1 MKKIPKEVLEIV
13 GKLRASGFEAYL
25 VGGCVRNFLLGAK
38 PKDWDA
44 TTNATPEE
52 IQKIFPDSFY
62 ENEYGTVG
70 VKTDSDNESLKVV
83 EITPYRLEEKY
94 SDKRHPDQVRF
105 TKNLEDDLK
114 RRDFTI
120 NAMALG
126 KSDFPGKSDFQIVD
140 LFGGEADLKKK
151 IIRAVGEPEERFRE
165 DALRL
170 MRAVRFASELGF
182 SVEPETE
189 AAIKKLSGELKF
201 ISKERVRDEFVKTL
215 ESEDAAGGV
224 EKLRELGLLSQFL
237 PELLE
242 GVGVGQNLHHVFT
255 VWEHNLKALEYSVKK
270 GYSLEVRLASLLH
283 DVAKPRAK
291 RGEGKYSTFYGHD
304 VLGAKMSAKVL
315 ERLRFPK
322 DFSEK
327 VVRLVRWHL
336 FYYNV
341 GEVSESSVR
350 RVLRNVGPD
359 LIEDLIRV
367 READRI
373 GSGVPKAV
381 PYKLRHFKFMVE
393 KVQKDPISVG
403 MLKVRGDEV
412 MKILG
417 IEPGPK
423 VGMVLSA
430 LLEEVLENPSKN
442 EPEYLEGRVRE
453 LGKLSEKELRGLAER
468 GKEKKEEVAL
478 AKERELKEKYWVA

>member
-70 VKTDSDNESLKVV
+70 VKTDSDDESLKVV

-126 KSDFPGKSDFQIVD
+126 KSGFPGKPDFQIVD

-182 SVEPETE
+182 EIEPETE
-189 AAIKKLSGELKF
+189 AA
-201 ISKERVRDEFVKTL
+201 VKTFNIRK
-215 ESEDAAGGV
+215 ED
-224 EKLRELGLLSQFL
+224 S
-237 PELLE
+237 PEEE
-242 GVGVGQNLHHVFT
+242 GRQ
-255 VWEHNLKALEYSVKK
+255 
-270 GYSLEVRLASLLH
+270 
-283 DVAKPRAK
+283 
-291 RGEGKYSTFYGHD
+291 
-304 VLGAKMSAKVL
+304 
-315 ERLRFPK
+315 
-322 DFSEK
+322 EK
-327 VVRLVRWHL
+327 VIGLFHL
-336 FYYNV
+336 TC
-341 GEVSESSVR
+341 
-350 RVLRNVGPD
+350 
-359 LIEDLIRV
+359 
-367 READRI
+367 
-373 GSGVPKAV
+373 
-381 PYKLRHFKFMVE
+381 
-393 KVQKDPISVG
+393 
-403 MLKVRGDEV
+403 
-412 MKILG
+412 
-417 IEPGPK
+417 
-423 VGMVLSA
+423 
-430 LLEEVLENPSKN
+430 
-442 EPEYLEGRVRE
+442 
-453 LGKLSEKELRGLAER
+453 
-468 GKEKKEEVAL
+468 
-478 AKERELKEKYWVA
+478 

>member
-13 GKLRASGFEAYL
+13 GELRASCFEAYL
-25 VGGCVRNFLLGAK
+25 VGGCVRDFLLGAK

-62 ENEYGTVG
+62 ENEYGTGG
-70 VKTDSDNESLKVV
+70 VKTDSDDESLKVV

-126 KSDFPGKSDFQIVD
+126 KSGFPGKPDFQIVD

-182 SVEPETE
+182 EIEPETE
-189 AAIKKLSGELKF
+189 AAVKKLSGELKF
-201 ISKERVRDEFVKTL
+201 ISKERIRDEFVKIL

-315 ERLRFPK
+315 ERLR
-322 DFSEK
+322 
-327 VVRLVRWHL
+327 
-336 FYYNV
+336 
-341 GEVSESSVR
+341 
-350 RVLRNVGPD
+350 
-359 LIEDLIRV
+359 
-367 READRI
+367 
-373 GSGVPKAV
+373 
-381 PYKLRHFKFMVE
+381 
-393 KVQKDPISVG
+393 
-403 MLKVRGDEV
+403 
-412 MKILG
+412 
-417 IEPGPK
+417 
-423 VGMVLSA
+423 
-430 LLEEVLENPSKN
+430 
-442 EPEYLEGRVRE
+442 
-453 LGKLSEKELRGLAER
+453 
-468 GKEKKEEVAL
+468 
-478 AKERELKEKYWVA
+478 

>member
-120 NAMALG
+120 NALAYNVEKEELID
-126 KSDFPGKSDFQIVD
+126 K
-140 LFGGEADLKKK
+140 FGGEADLKKK

-182 SVEPETE
+182 EIEPETE
-189 AAIKKLSGELKF
+189 AAVKKLSGELKF

-403 MLKVRGDEV
+403 MLKMRGDEV

-468 GKEKKEEVAL
+468 GKEKKEEAEL